1 MAIKLSAELTAR
13 FATLWPAILD
23 QVAAGETLR
32 SISDEHGVSVVSLLR
47 YARSTPAL
55 RAELDDA
62 MEISADV
69 LVDGFDAIITAASD
83 HRRARVLAEYR
94 WKVAVSRNPGR
105 YSERRQVDMRVQ
117 ALDMSAVLAEAQ
129 RRLEAREQ
137 ARIEYD
143 VTPARP
149 ALVMTAIVADLL

>member
-1 MAIKLSAELTAR
+1 MPRLSPELTAR
-13 FATLWPAILD
+13 FATLWPDILD

-32 SISDEHGVSVVSLLR
+32 VIGQEHGVSVVSLLR
-47 YARSTPAL
+47 YARSTGAL
-55 RAELDDA
+55 RAELDEA
-62 MEISADV
+62 MEIGADV
-69 LVDGFDAIITAASD
+69 LVDDLDTIINGATD

-105 YSERRQVDMRVQ
+105 YSERRQVDMRIQ

-137 ARIEYD
+137 ARLERD
-143 VTPARP
+143 VTPAPLTLP
-149 ALVMTAIVADLL
+149 AAAILAGML